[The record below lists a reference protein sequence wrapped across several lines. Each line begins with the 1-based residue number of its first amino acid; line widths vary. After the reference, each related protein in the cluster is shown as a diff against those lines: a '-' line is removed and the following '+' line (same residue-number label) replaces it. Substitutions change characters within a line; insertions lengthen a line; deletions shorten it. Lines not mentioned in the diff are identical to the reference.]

1 MLAQPGDLGRGELH
15 GVGNAVHAGQRI
27 FNDPPTIFGSLGRTT
42 CELEGLICVFGHVM
56 AIAVAVLIANCS
68 RRMMLRPSVVA
79 RINDRIAAYAL
90 PRHELTARLFTV
102 ISIEYTIESIKE
114 LQRHKNFQI
123 SKSWEMSYDPVRCAI
138 FASTK
143 ANRAPG
149 SHGNSGLV
157 PLFSFLKST

>member
-1 MLAQPGDLGRGELH
+1 
-15 GVGNAVHAGQRI
+15 
-27 FNDPPTIFGSLGRTT
+27 
-42 CELEGLICVFGHVM
+42 M

-90 PRHELTARLFTV
+90 PRHELTVRLFTV

-114 LQRHKNFQI
+114 LQRYKNLKI

-138 FASTK
+138 F
-143 ANRAPG
+143 
-149 SHGNSGLV
+149 GNLDH
-157 PLFSFLKST
+157 